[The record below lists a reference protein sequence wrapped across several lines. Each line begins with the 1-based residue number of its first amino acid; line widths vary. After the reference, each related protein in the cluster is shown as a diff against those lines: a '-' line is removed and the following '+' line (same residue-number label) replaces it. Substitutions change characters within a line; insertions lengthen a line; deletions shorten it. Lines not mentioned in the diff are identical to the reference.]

1 MDRREDQVVFVK
13 QWLAGLVAGRIGRIE
28 RQLGEEALPR
38 WIAAGNLFK
47 LDEVGSPD
55 LGILVDS
62 VQMRL
67 VPQAGSF
74 KVDGPVRM
82 TKVRDGTD
90 ERCPG
95 FAGARRGRRVCKP
108 CNRVGGVS
116 HVVEY
121 PLRRRGTDPGD
132 QMHQP
137 KAGNAV
143 AGSLNQT

>member
-13 QWLAGLVAGRIGRIE
+13 QRHAGLVAGRIRRIE

-67 VPQAGSF
+67 GPQASAVNG
-74 KVDGPVRM
+74 DWPVSM
-82 TKVRDGTD
+82 TKVRAGGGGLL
-90 ERCPG
+90 P
-95 FAGARRGRRVCKP
+95 FVAGARGGGRRWKP
-108 CNRVGGVS
+108 SNPVGGGR
-116 HVVEY
+116 
-121 PLRRRGTDPGD
+121 P
-132 QMHQP
+132 
-137 KAGNAV
+137 AV
-143 AGSLNQT
+143 

>member
-13 QWLAGLVAGRIGRIE
+13 QRHGGLVAGRIRRIE

-67 VPQAGSF
+67 VPQASSL
-74 KVDGPVRM
+74 KVDWPVRI
-82 TKVRDGTD
+82 TKGRHG
-90 ERCPG
+90 PG
-95 FAGARRGRRVCKP
+95 GHLS
-108 CNRVGGVS
+108 VS
-116 HVVEY
+116 
-121 PLRRRGTDPGD
+121 
-132 QMHQP
+132 
-137 KAGNAV
+137 AV
-143 AGSLNQT
+143 APS

>member
-13 QWLAGLVAGRIGRIE
+13 QRHAGLVAGRIRRIE

-67 VPQAGSF
+67 VPQASSF
-74 KVDGPVRM
+74 KVDWPIRM
-82 TKVRDGTD
+82 TKVRDRAV
-90 ERCPG
+90 EHFPVASR
-95 FAGARRGRRVCKP
+95 AR
-108 CNRVGGVS
+108 
-116 HVVEY
+116 
-121 PLRRRGTDPGD
+121 
-132 QMHQP
+132 
-137 KAGNAV
+137 
-143 AGSLNQT
+143 